1 MYILRN
7 ASQADI
13 PTLKNLY
20 RYFVDE
26 MSGFDSDDSNSDEEI
41 MSWIETSLNENNGV
55 IVVAENDQGI
65 HGFARVSRK
74 TRVAENEGNIINYAK
89 LNDLY
94 VLSQYRKQGIASL
107 LINSAIE
114 WTKNKSLSRIIL
126 NVYENNNPARTLYES
141 KGFVTDCHI
150 SNNRIRMKHN
160 LQNSK

>member
-41 MSWIETSLNENNGV
+41 MLWIETSLNEKNGV
-55 IVVAENDQGI
+55 IVVAENNEGI
-65 HGFARVSRK
+65 HGFARVSHK
-74 TRVAENEGNIINYAK
+74 TRVAENEGSIINYAK

-141 KGFVTDCHI
+141 KGFVTDCQI
-150 SNNRIRMKHN
+150 SDNRIRMKHD
-160 LQNSK
+160 L

>member
-1 MYILRN
+1 MYILRK
-7 ASQADI
+7 ASQTDI

-20 RYFVDE
+20 RHFVDE

-94 VLSQYRKQGIASL
+94 VLPEYRKQGIASL

-114 WTKNKSLSRIIL
+114 WTENNLLSQLIL
-126 NVYENNNPARTLYES
+126 NVILKQIEMPIFNY
-141 KGFVTDCHI
+141 
-150 SNNRIRMKHN
+150 
-160 LQNSK
+160 

>member
-1 MYILRN
+1 MYILRK
-7 ASQADI
+7 ASQTDI

-20 RYFVDE
+20 RHFVDE

-150 SNNRIRMKHN
+150 SDNRIRMKHD
-160 LQNSK
+160 L